1 MSFPEGERI
10 SENSRR
16 FPGRLH
22 LGLQDPHVCRM
33 GTGSRSPTGLK
44 SQWVMEQVLGK
55 GAMCQPHFGALMTES
70 ICRGWEQSSAA
81 AVLFREA
88 RGISEERRHCVHIKM
103 EMAINYQNKTFL

>member
-1 MSFPEGERI
+1 MRFPEGERI
-10 SENSRR
+10 SENPRR
-16 FPGRLH
+16 FPGWLH

-33 GTGSRSPTGLK
+33 GTGSRSPAGLK
-44 SQWVMEQVLGK
+44 SQQVTEQVLGM
-55 GAMCQPHFGALMTES
+55 GAMCQPHLGALMTES

-81 AVLFREA
+81 DVLFREA

>member
-1 MSFPEGERI
+1 MCFPEGERI
-10 SENSRR
+10 SENPRR

-22 LGLQDPHVCRM
+22 LGLQDPQVCRM
-33 GTGSRSPTGLK
+33 GTVSRSPTGLK
-44 SQWVMEQVLGK
+44 SQRVVEQVLWK
-55 GAMCQPHFGALMTES
+55 GAMCQPHFGALMMES

-88 RGISEERRHCVHIKM
+88 RGISEERRRYVHIKM